1 MSRRETLASIALIF
15 VVAALVRAAMAA
27 QIVFP
32 RPEDTAYYVH
42 VARNLLE
49 GRGLVSDSL
58 WSYQTPPLV
67 FPRPAFEVWLPL
79 PTFLAAATM
88 TLFGLTFAAAQV
100 SSVLVSSIAP
110 VLAWRLAADVAEERA
125 LPRGRARTLALGTG
139 LTAAVYLPLVLYG
152 ALPDST
158 APFTV
163 LTLAAVLLMTRL
175 ARSPRGARP
184 NDPRLIALG
193 AVLGLAALTRNE
205 AAILALVW
213 VGVAWFATGAG
224 RAVRVR
230 LIGVAAVVAL
240 AIFVP
245 WAYRDWLVFGSPL
258 PGQAAVNAL
267 SVVGRDIF
275 AWNDPPTLARY
286 LAVGPA
292 RLLEMRI
299 EGTFHNVV
307 NVLLLLGIPIAPI
320 GLLAL
325 PWAGRGRTLR
335 PLLAVALATFA
346 LDSLVFPVATTL
358 GTFLH
363 GAGAIH
369 VLVILA
375 CLLALDAALA
385 RLATRLG
392 WHRPVGW
399 LGPAMA
405 VFGGAL
411 FTVGLLTSFGTD
423 ARETADRFAAMNR
436 YLTVSGATPGT
447 DGPIITDFPIWL
459 ADTTEANALALPN
472 EPAADVLD
480 LARAFRGTRLV
491 VVFDGEPDER
501 DPGPDPLWPAA
512 ATQGP
517 GSECFQ
523 PSPIDPAPGTL
534 TERERELL
542 RDVRMFWIDCP

>member
-15 VVAALVRAAMAA
+15 VVAALVRGAMAA

-32 RPEDTAYYVH
+32 LPEDTAYYVH

-79 PTFLAAATM
+79 PTFLAALTM
-88 TLFGLTFAAAQV
+88 ALFGTAFAAAQV
-100 SSVLVSSIAP
+100 SSMLVSSIAP

-125 LPRGRARTLALGTG
+125 LPLGRARTLAVGTG
-139 LTAAVYLPLVLYG
+139 LATAVYLPLVLHG

-175 ARSPRGARP
+175 AKSPRGARL
-184 NDPRLIALG
+184 NDSRLIALG
-193 AVLGLAALTRNE
+193 VVLGLAALTRNE

-213 VGVAWFATGAG
+213 VGVAWFTTGVG
-224 RAVRVR
+224 RAERVR
-230 LIGVAAVVAL
+230 LIGVSAVVAL
-240 AIFVP
+240 AIFAP

-258 PGQAAVNAL
+258 PGQAAANAL
-267 SVVGRDIF
+267 SVVGSDIF
-275 AWNDPPTLARY
+275 AWNDPPTVARY

-292 RLLEMRI
+292 RLLEMRV
-299 EGTFHNVV
+299 EGTLHNIV
-307 NVLLLLGIPIAPI
+307 NVLLLLGLPIAPI
-320 GLLAL
+320 GLVAL
-325 PWAGRGRTLR
+325 PWASRGRTLR
-335 PLLAVALATFA
+335 PIVAVALGTFA

-369 VLVILA
+369 VLVVLA
-375 CLLALDAALA
+375 CLLTLDAGLA
-385 RLATRLG
+385 RLAARLG
-392 WHRPVGW
+392 WHRPVAW
-399 LGPAMA
+399 LGPALA
-405 VFGGAL
+405 VFGGSL
-411 FTVGLLTSFGTD
+411 FTVGLLTSFGTG
-423 ARETADRFAAMNR
+423 ARETADRFAAMDR
-436 YLTVSGATPGT
+436 YLTASGDAPGT
-447 DGPIITDFPIWL
+447 FGPIITDFPIWL
-459 ADTTEANALALPN
+459 ADVTDAEALALPN

-480 LARAFRGTRLV
+480 LARTFPGTRLV
-491 VVFDGEPDER
+491 VVFGDDAEKGDR
-501 DPGPDPLWPAA
+501 GPDPLWPEA

-517 GSECFQ
+517 GSECFRA
-523 PSPIDPAPGTL
+523 SPIDPAPGTL

-542 RDVRMFWIDCP
+542 RDVRIFWIECP